1 MHTLHPE
8 AESSAR
14 VRGVP
19 EWRQKREGRER
30 DITLQSVARR
40 TVPSSRIKGCWMFT
54 SIPGSRR
61 PVCLVKT

>member
-8 AESSAR
+8 AVSSVR
-14 VRGVP
+14 VRAP
-19 EWRQKREGRER
+19 AWRQKQEGRER

>member
-1 MHTLHPE
+1 VHTLHPE
-8 AESSAR
+8 AESIVR
-14 VRGVP
+14 VRVP
-19 EWRQKREGRER
+19 VWRQKQEGREW